1 MLAFLVWPLEGLGN
15 IQSSWGGVFGQT
27 SLALNRQDAK
37 QAVTC
42 ITQSTYWVLT
52 PFLFFV

>member
-42 ITQSTYWVLT
+42 ITQSIYWVLT
-52 PFLFFV
+52 LFLFF